1 MKKSIPYVFLVLS
14 IAFLVNAIRIYLESR
29 SLYVVDVLLFIV
41 FLVSSFISKKKYQ
54 SKNV

>member
-1 MKKSIPYVFLVLS
+1 MKKAIPYVFLILS
-14 IAFLVNAIRIYLESR
+14 MTFLFNAIRIYFESR